1 MTFSSA
7 VILGTGSLPLTVA
20 AALKTAG
27 LSPVIFDTGEKPS
40 AFLERRCENLSLPY
54 EAPKI
59 QALFQQLSWISEPTL
74 LISAINPRIL
84 PAIVLSNPFLTAIN
98 CHQALLPRHP
108 GRNAEMWAIFEGD
121 KETGI
126 TWHRLTAEVDSGEIL
141 IQKSFPLTEKHTTYL
156 VFQEQIHLA
165 GEAFKELL
173 PGLLNG
179 TVKGWPQPLI
189 RDRKL
194 HFSRELPAGGFL
206 NPDWDAKKISAF
218 LRSMD
223 YQILSVV
230 PKPKLLLDAT
240 CFTWKKYRITEE
252 QRFPE
257 GISFEDTSLWIQKE
271 NHLFELCNYKKENV

>member
-59 QALFQQLSWISEPTL
+59 QALFQQLSGISEPTL

-121 KETGI
+121 KEAGI

-141 IQKSFPLTEKHTTYL
+141 IQKSFPLTEST
-156 VFQEQIHLA
+156 
-165 GEAFKELL
+165 
-173 PGLLNG
+173 
-179 TVKGWPQPLI
+179 PLI
-189 RDRKL
+189 WFFRNRSVWQEKRSKNFCLD
-194 HFSRELPAGGFL
+194 FL
-206 NPDWDAKKISAF
+206 TGP
-218 LRSMD
+218 
-223 YQILSVV
+223 
-230 PKPKLLLDAT
+230 
-240 CFTWKKYRITEE
+240 
-252 QRFPE
+252 
-257 GISFEDTSLWIQKE
+257 
-271 NHLFELCNYKKENV
+271 